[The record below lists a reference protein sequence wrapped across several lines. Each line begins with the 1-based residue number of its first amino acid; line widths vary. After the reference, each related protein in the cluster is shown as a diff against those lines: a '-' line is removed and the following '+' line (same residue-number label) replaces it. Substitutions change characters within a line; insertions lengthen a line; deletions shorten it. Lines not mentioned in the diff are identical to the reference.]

1 MEKEYKFGCVMD
13 DGEYVQSCKK
23 DLYGRLNDIK
33 IEALDLSQ
41 KAEKAMKKLMKKLMK
56 IQTKNDMKNFMQEI
70 IDIDDDLY
78 RISVN
83 KL

>member
-1 MEKEYKFGCVMD
+1 MGKEYKFGCVMND
-13 DGEYVQSCKK
+13 DEYVQSCKQ

-33 IEALDLSQ
+33 IESLDLSQ
-41 KAEKAMKKLMKKLMK
+41 KAEKAMNKLMK
-56 IQTKNDMKNFMQEI
+56 IQTKNDMENFMQEI

-78 RISVN
+78 RVSVD